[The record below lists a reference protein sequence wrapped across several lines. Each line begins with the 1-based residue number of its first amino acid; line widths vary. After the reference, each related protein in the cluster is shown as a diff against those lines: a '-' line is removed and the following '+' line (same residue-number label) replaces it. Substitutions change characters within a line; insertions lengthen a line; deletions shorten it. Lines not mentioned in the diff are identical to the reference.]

1 MVPRRHH
8 CHSQFTIPTRDQKT
22 TWSDTAGNEDDIV
35 DHVYL
40 YLKDGAYSKQCSAS
54 LKRQIRLRSK
64 RFKFREAVLQNL
76 THTNFSDHDAY
87 FSILSHLRQHFHIF
101 KCHEEIENKEEP
113 SEGDRVAFGKRLK
126 DAIADF
132 TTDFIPH
139 MKEEEE
145 VGAWEEGGAKGEESG
160 VVRVFLPLLVTH
172 FSEGELRELT
182 QTVNHLHIHDKC
194 QGKDKPSASQEP
206 PGLTSLPPEVLVKIF
221 SYLSP
226 VDLCHLSQS
235 HTSLRGVAF
244 NGSLWQHLHP
254 VRWANEN
261 IRFFRPPCGDPSYDA
276 YLENSTAKHL
286 MSVEGRVNANLRMR
300 EEVMEEYCE
309 REARVLTAVLEH
321 LLPRVGPHVRTL
333 DLAHGKAVSNEIVF
347 RMLKRCPNL
356 RYLDLSHT
364 GVSDFAF
371 KGSQTR
377 PSRGLARPSPH
388 TQPSSHNSVDTRGG
402 KGGVAAPKHP
412 CLKSLVLS
420 RCHLITDTGLRALVV
435 GVVLPELRHL
445 DLSGLCRITREGLG
459 DLVAVCPSLNPEMF
473 FYCDNILHG
482 PYADCANGCQSLGS
496 DDICYC
502 KQAFNS

>member
-1 MVPRRHH
+1 MPGVPEDLDVFHLPH
-8 CHSQFTIPTRDQKT
+8 GQMKQIVHSI
-22 TWSDTAGNEDDIV
+22 ED
-35 DHVYL
+35 
-40 YLKDGAYSKQCSAS
+40 
-54 LKRQIRLRSK
+54 
-64 RFKFREAVLQNL
+64 EL

-101 KCHEEIENKEEP
+101 KCHEEIENKYILNNLLPRLPHSAKTRLQKDIHSDNRLSLLVSLVHDGLSREEP

-145 VGAWEEGGAKGEESG
+145 
-160 VVRVFLPLLVTH
+160 VFLPLLVTH

-276 YLENSTAKHL
+276 YLENSTAKQL

-371 KGSQTR
+371 KGLLSSREVWSLQHIDLTGCSQITDTALQR
-377 PSRGLARPSPH
+377 IGQAISTHSTLL
-388 TQPSSHNSVDTRGG
+388 TQLCGHSGG

-482 PYADCANGCQSLGS
+482 PYADCANGCQSQGS